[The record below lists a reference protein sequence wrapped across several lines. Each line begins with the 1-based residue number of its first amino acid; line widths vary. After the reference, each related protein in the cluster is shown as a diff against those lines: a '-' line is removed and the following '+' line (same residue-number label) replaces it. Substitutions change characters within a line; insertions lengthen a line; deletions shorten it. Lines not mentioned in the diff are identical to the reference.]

1 MILAMFTTDVKCE
14 RSNRPYNRIGKALT
28 IRENLS
34 DYCKVDLR
42 GGKPMS
48 PDDVRTGDY
57 ITVNIEG
64 NPVELI
70 FSEIDELKTDVY
82 LDKHAGFKSI
92 QAPSKLRQIEDV
104 YLDSSTTKDL
114 RRITPEEYELAVK
127 DIDEAIRKG
136 QVPVLKGVMCTG
148 KSSFAMFYL
157 RKRLG
162 RTLDIV
168 VPNVALAK
176 DLYSSITAAKEAL
189 GMEQFSSIT
198 IGQSIGSSVTVQDIN
213 VVTPGHM
220 SGNNYVMFDEF
231 QQVTVYNV
239 ACL

>member
-1 MILAMFTTDVKCE
+1 
-14 RSNRPYNRIGKALT
+14 
-28 IRENLS
+28 
-34 DYCKVDLR
+34 
-42 GGKPMS
+42 
-48 PDDVRTGDY
+48 
-57 ITVNIEG
+57 
-64 NPVELI
+64 
-70 FSEIDELKTDVY
+70 
-82 LDKHAGFKSI
+82 
-92 QAPSKLRQIEDV
+92 
-104 YLDSSTTKDL
+104 
-114 RRITPEEYELAVK
+114 
-127 DIDEAIRKG
+127 
-136 QVPVLKGVMCTG
+136 
-148 KSSFAMFYL
+148 MFYL